1 MPVSEQLSQ
10 ALKAAFQIE
19 CHERMAL
26 AADIVERI
34 DVLNSED
41 LDRIHQEFDTL
52 YGAARA
58 MHVQQLERLFRAIT
72 CFARF
77 LRNNPDSQADARRH
91 DLLKYGIEI
100 GLQCCDAMGAD
111 AHHGARNAGQ
121 WLSEIKAILG
131 EKYDT

>member
-19 CHERMAL
+19 CHERIAL
-26 AADIVERI
+26 ATDIVERI
-34 DVLNSED
+34 DVLNGED

-58 MHVQQLERLFRAIT
+58 MHVQQLERLFRVIA

-77 LRNNPDSQADARRH
+77 IRNNPDGQEDARRH
-91 DLLKYGIEI
+91 DLLKCGIKI
-100 GLQCCDAMGAD
+100 GMQCSDAMGAD
-111 AHHGARNAGQ
+111 THCARSASQ